1 MTPTTPY
8 LIRAIFDWVVDN
20 DMTPHVLVDA
30 NSEGVQVPTQYV
42 ENGVIILNVSPTAVR
57 DLELGNDAIEFNAR
71 FAGAPYSISVPVAAV
86 KAIYARENG
95 QGIVL
100 SEHKE
105 QGEVG
110 SAEPQK
116 AAGEEAPARQV
127 PHLTIVE

>member
-20 DMTPHVLVDA
+20 DMTPHVLVA
-30 NSEGVQVPTQYV
+30 AHSEGVQVPTQYA

-57 DLELGNDAIEFNAR
+57 DLELGNDAIEFKAR
-71 FAGAPYSISVPVAAV
+71 FAGTPYSISVPIAAV

-105 QGEVG
+105 PGEVG
-110 SAEPQK
+110 TAEPQK
-116 AAGEEAPARQV
+116 VAGEEALVRPA